1 MSLDIGF
8 HVQSG
13 DAIARHGTFDETMSI
28 VEFFRRVK
36 QMESLPYDVTVH
48 GLDDFL
54 RGSTEPIDAC
64 NYVHG
69 IFRDHVN
76 FLLTEN
82 PRVQFVVEGLEYW
95 DEPVLRD
102 GDTEIPLK
110 KIFHGIEQE
119 GSGWYYSNINVQS

>member
-8 HVQSG
+8 HVHSE
-13 DAIARHGTFDETMSI
+13 DAVERHGTFEETMSV
-28 VEFFRRVK
+28 VEFLRRVER
-36 QMESLPYDVTVH
+36 MESLPYDVTVY
-48 GLDDFL
+48 GFDDFL
-54 RGSTEPIDAC
+54 RGADEPLEAC
-64 NYVHG
+64 DYVHA

-82 PRVQFVVEGLEYW
+82 PRVQFMVDGLEYW

-102 GDTEIPLK
+102 GEEEIPLK
-110 KIFHGIEQE
+110 SIFHGIEQE

>member
-8 HVQSG
+8 HVHSD
-13 DAIARHGTFDETMSI
+13 DALERHGTFDERMSAI
-28 VEFFRRVK
+28 EFLRRVK
-36 QMESLPYDVTVH
+36 RMESLPYDVTVH
-48 GLDDFL
+48 GLDNLL
-54 RGSTEPIDAC
+54 RGADEPLEAC
-64 NYVHG
+64 DYVHG
-69 IFRDHVN
+69 ILRDHVN

-82 PRVQFVVEGLEYW
+82 PRVQFVVEDVEYW

-102 GDTEIPLK
+102 GDDEIPLK

>member
-8 HVQSG
+8 HVHSE
-13 DAIARHGTFDETMSI
+13 DAVEQHGTFDEEMSA
-28 VEFFRRVK
+28 VEFLRRVK
-36 QMESLPYDVTVH
+36 RMESLPYDVTVH

-54 RGSTEPIDAC
+54 RGADDPLEAC
-64 NYVHG
+64 DYVHG
-69 IFRDHVN
+69 ILRDHVN

-82 PRVQFVVEGLEYW
+82 PRVQFVVKDLEYW

-102 GDTEIPLK
+102 GDDEIPLK
-110 KIFHGIEQE
+110 RVFHGIEQE

>member
-8 HVQSG
+8 HVHSE
-13 DAIARHGTFDETMSI
+13 DAVERHGRFDDEMSV
-28 VEFFRRVK
+28 VEFLRRVK
-36 QMESLPYDVTVH
+36 RMESLPYDITVN

-54 RGSTEPIDAC
+54 RGADDPLEAC
-64 NYVHG
+64 EYVHD
-69 IFRDHVN
+69 ILRDHVN

-82 PRVQFVVEGLEYW
+82 PRVQFVVEDLQYW

-102 GDTEIPLK
+102 NGTEIPLNR
-110 KIFHGIEQE
+110 IFHGIEQE

>member
-8 HVQSG
+8 HVHSE
-13 DAIARHGTFDETMSI
+13 DAVERHGRFDDEMSV
-28 VEFFRRVK
+28 VEFLRRVK
-36 QMESLPYDVTVH
+36 RMESLPYDITVN

-54 RGSTEPIDAC
+54 RGADDPLEAC
-64 NYVHG
+64 EYVHD
-69 IFRDHVN
+69 ILRDHVN

-82 PRVQFVVEGLEYW
+82 PRVQFVVEDLEYW

-102 GDTEIPLK
+102 NGTEIPLNR
-110 KIFHGIEQE
+110 IFHGIEQE